1 MQAALR
7 LARKGL
13 GRVEPNPAVG
23 CVIVKDAV
31 VIGQGFHERFGG
43 GHAEVNALA
52 DCRANGHNPAGATMY
67 VTLEP
72 CSHTGKTPPCSRAV
86 IEAGIK
92 KVFVASEDP
101 TKLAGGGIGQ
111 LKEAGVDVHVG
122 LCRDEAEQLNAPFYK
137 YARTGLPWVIVK
149 WAQSIDGKLAWKNP
163 PIDDSWISNEK
174 SRTNVHRLR
183 KKVQA
188 ILTGIDTVI
197 TDNPKL
203 TVRIKG
209 KTVDRPPLRV
219 VLDSRLRMPWDC
231 NLITIPDA
239 PTLIITTVQTAQT
252 EFQQVEKLK
261 DAGVGVLAVQPE
273 DEHCD
278 LRAVLVELGKR
289 DVQQLLIEAGPTLIS
304 RFLAQQLA
312 DELQIYIAPM
322 ILGSNGAA
330 DLPAI
335 LSPIVP
341 HQKLKNVRIE
351 TFDND
356 ICISGLI

>member
-1 MQAALR
+1 
-7 LARKGL
+7 
-13 GRVEPNPAVG
+13 
-23 CVIVKDAV
+23 
-31 VIGQGFHERFGG
+31 
-43 GHAEVNALA
+43 
-52 DCRANGHNPAGATMY
+52 
-67 VTLEP
+67 
-72 CSHTGKTPPCSRAV
+72 
-86 IEAGIK
+86 
-92 KVFVASEDP
+92 
-101 TKLAGGGIGQ
+101 
-111 LKEAGVDVHVG
+111 
-122 LCRDEAEQLNAPFYK
+122 
-137 YARTGLPWVIVK
+137 
-149 WAQSIDGKLAWKNP
+149 
-163 PIDDSWISNEK
+163 
-174 SRTNVHRLR
+174 
-183 KKVQA
+183 
-188 ILTGIDTVI
+188 
-197 TDNPKL
+197 
-203 TVRIKG
+203 
-209 KTVDRPPLRV
+209 
-219 VLDSRLRMPWDC
+219 MPWDC

-304 RFLAQQLA
+304 RFLEQKLA

-341 HQKLKNVRIE
+341 HQKLKNIHIE